1 MQFKRLQSSL
11 FCLGWLFSVVVC
23 CPVARAEP
31 SQVWLDQ
38 GRLMTDKG
46 PIPPGC
52 LARLMTRLNGDN
64 VVASIY
70 LGRNSLRGCL
80 DANVPF
86 PQQEESEINYQI
98 IAQPSANRYALNVC
112 ESIRGSLRQSCNKI
126 LIKVLNKDYQLRDG
140 RVIPVLS
147 LEKIGDVK

>member
-1 MQFKRLQSSL
+1 MRRQRSL
-11 FCLGWLFSVVVC
+11 VCLGWLLGSLAC
-23 CPVARAEP
+23 LPLGRAQP

-38 GRLMTDKG
+38 GRLMTDRG

-70 LGRNSLRGCL
+70 LGRNSLRGCF

-86 PQQEESEINYQI
+86 PQQKESEISYQI
-98 IAQPSANRYALNVC
+98 INQPSANHYAVNVC
-112 ESIRGSLRQSCNKI
+112 VSVDGTIRQSCDKI
-126 LIKVLNKDYQLRDG
+126 LIKVVNKNYQLREG
-140 RVIPVLS
+140 QVIPVLS
-147 LEKIGDVK
+147 LEKIGDVD